1 MGREKRNQNKFMRII
16 TLPIRFLKKGRDMYV
31 KSMMDVAYKPRY
43 ASSQMMGSRHKTSK
57 ASSALPKSF
66 STSLTPSWASNL
78 EGDDLRE
85 LIRANST
92 AYNNDPTNKLRM
104 DMELYIQQ
112 LIKEQQVEK
121 LKESLLSGNN
131 KFSSS
136 KEVVPRSCSVGM
148 GKIDEETPFE
158 EGEEEEEGSVHVK
171 KNEVKFPR
179 SRSHA
184 VTQTSS
190 VF

>member
-1 MGREKRNQNKFMRII
+1 
-16 TLPIRFLKKGRDMYV
+16 
-31 KSMMDVAYKPRY
+31 MDIAQKPRY
-43 ASSQMMGSRHKTSK
+43 GTSHNMTGSINNTSK

-66 STSLTPSWASNL
+66 STSFTPSWASNL

-92 AYNNDPTNKLRM
+92 AYSDDPTNKMRM

-112 LIKEQQVEK
+112 LIKEQQVQK
-121 LKESLLSGNN
+121 LKESLMNN

-158 EGEEEEEGSVHVK
+158 EDGEEDNSVEVK

>member
-1 MGREKRNQNKFMRII
+1 MGKGKGNKNKFIRII
-16 TLPIRFLKKGRDMYV
+16 TLPIRFLKKGRDLYV
-31 KSMMDVAYKPRY
+31 KSMMDIAYGTRHTTK
-43 ASSQMMGSRHKTSK
+43 SSYNNTSK

-66 STSLTPSWASNL
+66 STSFTPTWASNL

-92 AYNNDPTNKLRM
+92 AYNNDPTNKMRM

-112 LIKEQQVEK
+112 LIKEQQLQK
-121 LKESLLSGNN
+121 LKESLVSKNS
-131 KFSSS
+131 KISSS
-136 KEVVPRSCSVGM
+136 NEVVPRSCSIGM

-158 EGEEEEEGSVHVK
+158 EEEEEGSVDVK

-184 VTQTSS
+184 VAQSSS

>member
-1 MGREKRNQNKFMRII
+1 
-16 TLPIRFLKKGRDMYV
+16 
-31 KSMMDVAYKPRY
+31 MMDVAQGPRY
-43 ASSQMMGSRHKTSK
+43 GSSHMMGSSNKTSK

-66 STSLTPSWASNL
+66 STSFTPSWACNL

-92 AYNNDPTNKLRM
+92 AYINDPTNKLRM

-112 LIKEQQVEK
+112 LIKEQQVQK
-121 LKESLLSGNN
+121 LKESLMSGNN

-148 GKIDEETPFE
+148 EKIDEETPFE
-158 EGEEEEEGSVHVK
+158 EGDDEEEESSSVHVK
-171 KNEVKFPR
+171 KNQVKFPR
-179 SRSHA
+179 SKSHA
-184 VTQTSS
+184 ATQTSG
-190 VF
+190 VLF

>member
-1 MGREKRNQNKFMRII
+1 
-16 TLPIRFLKKGRDMYV
+16 
-31 KSMMDVAYKPRY
+31 MMDLAQKPRY
-43 ASSQMMGSRHKTSK
+43 GTSHNMMGSRNKNSK

-66 STSLTPSWASNL
+66 STSFAPTWASNV
-78 EGDDLRE
+78 EGDDLKE

-92 AYNNDPTNKLRM
+92 AYTNDPTNKMRM

-112 LIKEQQVEK
+112 LIKEQQVQK
-121 LKESLLSGNN
+121 LKESLRSKNN

-158 EGEEEEEGSVHVK
+158 EDGEEEGSAYVN

-184 VTQTSS
+184 VAQTSS

>member
-1 MGREKRNQNKFMRII
+1 
-16 TLPIRFLKKGRDMYV
+16 
-31 KSMMDVAYKPRY
+31 
-43 ASSQMMGSRHKTSK
+43 
-57 ASSALPKSF
+57 
-66 STSLTPSWASNL
+66 
-78 EGDDLRE
+78 
-85 LIRANST
+85 
-92 AYNNDPTNKLRM
+92 
-104 DMELYIQQ
+104 MELYIQQ
-112 LIKEQQVEK
+112 LIKEQQVQK
-121 LKESLLSGNN
+121 LKESLMNN

-158 EGEEEEEGSVHVK
+158 EDGEEDNSVEVK

>member
-1 MGREKRNQNKFMRII
+1 
-16 TLPIRFLKKGRDMYV
+16 
-31 KSMMDVAYKPRY
+31 MMDVAQKPRY
-43 ASSQMMGSRHKTSK
+43 GSSHKMGSRSK
-57 ASSALPKSF
+57 SSKPSSALPKSF
-66 STSLTPSWASNL
+66 STSFTPSWASNL

-112 LIKEQQVEK
+112 LIKDQQVQK
-121 LKESLLSGNN
+121 LKESLMSGNN

-148 GKIDEETPFE
+148 RKIDEETPFE
-158 EGEEEEEGSVHVK
+158 EGDEEEEEEEEGRGNVK